1 MIHRFLVIIFSWKI
15 KFIKNTNTIFK
26 YQRVLSKKFSDS
38 FMKVYFQQKKNNKL
52 F

>member
-26 YQRVLSKKFSDS
+26 YLRVLFKKFSES
-38 FMKVYFQQKKNNKL
+38 FMKFYFKGKKNNKL